1 MKKII
6 ACIALSLLSLVFT
19 IGAFVTN
26 DLTAYKDWAVQNY
39 PQFERKLEKHMPGFL
54 PPRDSELPPP
64 PGKPERG
71 DGHHKK
77 SHEKAASDTP
87 SGDAAKNAPAPE
99 EKK

>member
-6 ACIALSLLSLVFT
+6 ACIALSILSLVFT

-54 PPRDSELPPP
+54 PPEGRRLPPP
-64 PGKPERG
+64 PEKEERG
-71 DGHHKK
+71 EGHHKR
-77 SHEKAASDTP
+77 SHEKDAPAAP
-87 SGDAAKNAPAPE
+87 SGDPAKDAPASE
-99 EKK
+99 DKK